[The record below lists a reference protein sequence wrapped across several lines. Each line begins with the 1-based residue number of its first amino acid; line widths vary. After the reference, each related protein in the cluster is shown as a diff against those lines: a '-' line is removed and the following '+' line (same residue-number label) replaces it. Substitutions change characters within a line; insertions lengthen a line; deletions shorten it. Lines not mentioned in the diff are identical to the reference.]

1 MKISMNQ
8 KIFYINLNFYKFT
21 MNKFIKKKKN
31 IVKLFAKKKSWRK
44 DIISNNNR
52 IINFK

>member
-21 MNKFIKKKKN
+21 MNKFIKKKK
-31 IVKLFAKKKSWRK
+31 KYRK
-44 DIISNNNR
+44 IIR
-52 IINFK
+52 KEEIMKERYYK